1 MRIIPHPGP
10 ARGLVE
16 DAIAEAEERG
26 LVGAVAAGDARAWGE
41 HADAAREWTGWLR
54 APDEMRAHVPL
65 IDGLVARAREDGV
78 RHVLV
83 LGMGGSS
90 LSPEV
95 TRRTFG
101 HGAGI
106 ELRILDSTDP
116 VAVEAITHG
125 VDPARCLA
133 ITSSK
138 SGTTAEPLAFLAHVE
153 QFLADSLGASAHD
166 HLIAITDPGTPLAER
181 GVSEGWRMVATNPAD
196 VGGRFSALT
205 LFGLIPMAFAG
216 VPLLPLLDHAEAARS
231 DPEAVRLGV
240 ALAALARAG
249 RDKLTLIADPGI
261 GSFGLWAEQLIA
273 ESLGKQGEG
282 IIPIADE
289 PIGDP
294 DAYGFDRVLL
304 HLRLT
309 GEHDADVAAIAAA
322 GIPAFVMD
330 IRETL
335 DVGGLYMGLEVA
347 VAAAGAVLGVNPF
360 DQPDV
365 QAAKEAANRAL
376 AGAGIPRDDREEP
389 EAIARAIDMLGRGDY
404 LSLLTFSTPTPAGDR
419 IMSDIRTAVRR
430 RTRAA
435 TTAGW
440 GPRFLHSTGQLH
452 KGGPGSGVF
461 VQLLGPGAPDLP
473 IPGQDHTFGELL
485 RAQAIGDAQAL
496 ESRGRRLVRIDLG
509 EDPDA
514 GLRRVARAAGA

>member
-65 IDGLVARAREDGV
+65 IDGLVAQAREDGV

-181 GVSEGWRMVATNPAD
+181 GVS
-196 VGGRFSALT
+196 
-205 LFGLIPMAFAG
+205 
-216 VPLLPLLDHAEAARS
+216 
-231 DPEAVRLGV
+231 VRL
-240 ALAALARAG
+240 
-249 RDKLTLIADPGI
+249 
-261 GSFGLWAEQLIA
+261 
-273 ESLGKQGEG
+273 
-282 IIPIADE
+282 
-289 PIGDP
+289 
-294 DAYGFDRVLL
+294 
-304 HLRLT
+304 
-309 GEHDADVAAIAAA
+309 
-322 GIPAFVMD
+322 
-330 IRETL
+330 
-335 DVGGLYMGLEVA
+335 
-347 VAAAGAVLGVNPF
+347 N
-360 DQPDV
+360 
-365 QAAKEAANRAL
+365 
-376 AGAGIPRDDREEP
+376 
-389 EAIARAIDMLGRGDY
+389 
-404 LSLLTFSTPTPAGDR
+404 
-419 IMSDIRTAVRR
+419 
-430 RTRAA
+430 
-435 TTAGW
+435 
-440 GPRFLHSTGQLH
+440 
-452 KGGPGSGVF
+452 
-461 VQLLGPGAPDLP
+461 
-473 IPGQDHTFGELL
+473 
-485 RAQAIGDAQAL
+485 
-496 ESRGRRLVRIDLG
+496 
-509 EDPDA
+509 
-514 GLRRVARAAGA
+514 